1 MKTDRAERQIM
12 NGDRTGGKMTST
24 TRVNGEFLQ
33 QNYPCYTACPVNTE
47 AGRYVNLIAQGRYA
61 EAYQVARAP
70 NPFAS
75 ICGRICAAPCET
87 ACRRGE
93 IDAPIAIRALKRFVS
108 ERYGVESLMDIEKI
122 GQALKPQIM
131 SRNERVAII
140 GAGPA
145 GMAAAH
151 DLVLLGYQ
159 VTVFEAQEV
168 AGGMLR
174 LGIPEYRL
182 PRELIRMEI
191 NAILNLGVELQVGKR
206 LGRDFTLSDLKRNG
220 YEAVFLAIGA
230 QRSRDLTIEGVD
242 LDGVLPG
249 IDFLLNINMGYKVE
263 LDEKII
269 VIGGGNVAFDVART
283 AIRQAPVEEMASS
296 ITEALDVARSAVRF
310 GAQEVHLICLESW
323 DEMPASEEEINEAR
337 EENIQIHPSLGPK
350 RIVGRNGRVVGLETL
365 DCSTVFDAD
374 GRFNPQLAP
383 GTEKIWEAGSIIM
396 AIGQTA
402 DLNFI
407 QPEDGIEITPRSTIK
422 VDPDTLATTQPGIYA
437 GGDVAFG
444 PRIAIDAIADGRRV
458 AAAIDD
464 YLNPGSK
471 VAKSF
476 QVEIYD
482 AHDYAPY
489 PGFEEI
495 PRQPVPA
502 LEIDRRVGIAQVEL
516 GYTEGGAVLEA
527 QRCLR
532 CWINTVFDGSEE
544 LGTEC
549 ILCGGCVDICPEHCI
564 DLVHFNRLEFDD
576 EARETFLTAMDEF
589 ILGRTVEAPE
599 SYGAVM
605 IKDEAACIR
614 CGYCA
619 ERCPTGCITMQAFT
633 MQKEVEYA

>member
-1 MKTDRAERQIM
+1 MAESQIM
-12 NGDRTGGKMTST
+12 NGDRANGKGAPT

-33 QNYPCYTACPVNTE
+33 QNYPCYTACPVHTE

-61 EAYQVARAP
+61 EAYQIARAP

-93 IDAPIAIRALKRFVS
+93 IDAPVAIRALKRFVC

-122 GQALKPQIM
+122 GLALAPQIKA
-131 SRNERVAII
+131 RNQRVAII

-145 GMAAAH
+145 GLAAAH
-151 DLVLLGYQ
+151 DLVLLGYE

-191 NAILNLGVELQVGKR
+191 NAILNLGVELQLGKR
-206 LGRDFTLSDLKRNG
+206 LGRDFTLSDLRRNG

-269 VIGGGNVAFDVART
+269 VIGGGNVALDVART

-310 GAQEVHLICLESW
+310 GAREVHLVCLESW
-323 DEMPASEEEINEAR
+323 EEMPAAEEEINEAR

-350 RIVGRNGRVVGLETL
+350 RIVGRDGRVVGLETL
-365 DCSTVFDAD
+365 DCSSVFDAD

-383 GTEKIWEAGSIIM
+383 GTEKILEAGSIIM

-422 VDPDTLATTQPGIYA
+422 VDSDTLATTQPGIYA

-444 PRIAIDAIADGRRV
+444 PRIAIDAVADGRRV

-471 VAKSF
+471 VAKTF
-476 QVEIYD
+476 QVEVYD
-482 AHDYAPY
+482 SHDYAQY
-489 PGFEEI
+489 PNFEEI

-502 LEIDRRVGIAQVEL
+502 LEIDRRIGIAQVEL
-516 GYTEGGAVLEA
+516 GYTEENAVLEA

-532 CWINTVFDGSEE
+532 CWVNTVFDGSEE
-544 LGTEC
+544 QGTEC

-564 DLVHFNRLEFDD
+564 ELVHFNRLEFDD

-589 ILGRTVEAPE
+589 ILGRTVENPE

-605 IKDEAACIR
+605 IKDETACIR
-614 CGYCA
+614 CGYCVK
-619 ERCPTGCITMQAFT
+619 RCPTGCITMQAFT
-633 MQKEVEYA
+633 MQQEVEYA